1 MTYREYLDYWGDYDS
16 LSDCLRH
23 MRSIEAILEDNDNLG
38 DDLQT
43 IKNIIS
49 DWQSRAEYAEEM
61 ARIGEEK
68 YGYDEVI

>member
-1 MTYREYLDYWGDYDS
+1 MTYEQYLNYWGDYGS

>member
-1 MTYREYLDYWGDYDS
+1 MTYKQYLNYRGDYDS

-23 MRSIEAILEDNDNLG
+23 MRSIEAILEDNDKLR

>member
-1 MTYREYLDYWGDYDS
+1 MTYKQYLNYWRDYDS

-23 MRSIEAILEDNDNLG
+23 MRSIEAILADSDNLG
-38 DDLQT
+38 DELQT
-43 IKNIIS
+43 IQNIIS
-49 DWQSRAEYAEEM
+49 DWESRAEYAEEM